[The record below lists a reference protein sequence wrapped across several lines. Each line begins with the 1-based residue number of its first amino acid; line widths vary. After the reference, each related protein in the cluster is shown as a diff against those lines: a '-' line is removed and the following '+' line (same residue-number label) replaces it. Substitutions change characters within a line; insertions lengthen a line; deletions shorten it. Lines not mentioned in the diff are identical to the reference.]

1 MANIVDVPGYGN
13 IQFPDE
19 MSRDEISNIIRNK
32 ILKQPEPT
40 KEEPG
45 AFGRIARG
53 FTQTAQ
59 SMYESGKAGIE
70 STFEPDIGK
79 KAEIFRKAQE
89 REEKRSKEE
98 PSSLSLD
105 KITEAYKKG
114 ILPAA
119 GEVLHQIPEAVGSA
133 AASMIG
139 APVGAIVGGIAAPGV
154 GAIPGAMVGMGA
166 TSFLSQYGQN
176 LQRQYEEQIK
186 RGEKFDPQ
194 ELKAAGWAA
203 ASAALDVGAFKIP
216 FGKLFG
222 KIGTESAEKL
232 AKESVAKSLAKGAV
246 IGPLAEVPTEVA
258 QQMMERYQAGM
269 DLTSDDA
276 IKEYNETAAQVL
288 MGMFPL
294 GAAGRY
300 AQRGRAKAELAGIE
314 QQKQEAAQL
323 AQQQSQY
330 LAGRGAEAE
339 QADIA
344 RQAKER
350 AEAEEAASA
359 EKPML
364 ALPAPTPTGYGPPS
378 IGGIVSEINKA
389 SVEQRD
395 NQFVVVS
402 DDGRPIQAGF
412 RTEEEA
418 NDAANQINQTIT
430 DRKEAEQE
438 QSRKEKLGSYVD
450 LANKIS
456 RAGSVPI
463 YFGEINTGLA
473 AKIFNRRT
481 ARQGQSNVLDTN
493 APFTT
498 PQEIQALELN
508 EDRDLTIVQNKKN
521 GTVELKSGG
530 PKPGEL
536 NLSERLLQGQE
547 PGINVAE
554 GLAVRQEEEAAP
566 AVEEERKPALT
577 PVAEKYLDDIQD
589 RNDPT
594 KFTPKN
600 TDKVTNQLKSIAQKN
615 DIDLKKTVTKEGV
628 ETTVDKTPQ
637 DIVDELVAKRNR
649 PIKMAAVPGE
659 AAKEPYGP
667 QPRPPRTAQQI
678 GFEKAQ
684 ARDRI
689 KSAIKTAFDN
699 LGLTKQG
706 IKPDVVSYIAD
717 ESGKPTRGSTAV
729 AGEFN
734 PSTKT
739 ITLASDIYDPNL
751 SVEELTSKM
760 MDVVNHE
767 VVHAL
772 KQAGLFSPKE
782 WNILENYVKNGDGR
796 KFLERAKIQYPD
808 LNMSKQ
814 IEEAIAEA
822 AREFDA
828 GNFKPVGAPR
838 GLIKRIVDFFKGLFS
853 AAKSNNTTPDQIFNA
868 IRTGEIG
875 ERLGTPQ
882 AGGTMQSRIGD
893 NGGPPLVEKK
903 NWINVPRL
911 LQFLGKNMYKKN
923 IAEVASKEL
932 VQNAFDSIKSAQAQG
947 LIVGPGK
954 ILFKANT
961 KDNSIT
967 ITDNGIGMDEDILR
981 KAFFTIFG
989 SEKRGLDPKERSGG
1003 FGLAKLA
1010 YILASEKMKIETTKN
1025 GVTYIVNTSGKDI
1038 KTMYVEGTD
1047 IKIEKKNTPDKPNGT
1062 IVYVKIPNESIDKM
1076 SGQTVKNSV
1085 EYPEI
1090 MSRYSGRKFIG
1101 NAKFYEYNRYSDKYE
1116 EVEELTDLSGYNAP
1130 ITKKFSWGE
1139 VDVYTGKKLE
1149 KYGKSVQVMSA
1160 GIYQFDRSISN
1171 MNYESPKIKSIYN
1184 VKPYNTPAPIDLEEF
1199 LDEEGKVKEGQSS
1212 VYPFNPDRES
1222 FTEFVK
1228 KDISTLDKIIW
1239 DEYKDLSA
1247 AEEVKAMSSF
1257 FIMEKEGFNKVDI
1270 GLSDIDIEN
1279 KNFVGDKSKFPSEKT
1294 YFHNNLNVDIIG
1306 ESGVN
1311 PDRARNF
1318 FFELG
1323 QVVHDFA
1330 FKKLDEVANFY
1341 KGYEAYGRGEEKRIA
1356 GISLDKSYAGVN
1368 TRIPMNGMFMNPFYD
1383 NFFKE
1388 RNIKLTPAGMAGYW
1402 MRIVKHE
1409 AAHEIARGHDN
1420 KFAGEEVILET
1431 MLEQVDAQTN
1441 GETVDILRKR
1451 MENIYEKYRNEYE
1464 AMKDVYDRN
1473 DTKNNSP
1480 SIDEGSRVSERL
1492 EGEDRRQASRSGNEY
1507 GPRREGQAVGPEV
1520 QEGREGG
1527 FYVPKGMSIE
1537 AEGVTDSG
1545 IIRKKNG
1552 DVMQSRVSAPR
1563 LAPQIQAR
1571 QTQITPELTNPRD
1584 IEIYNGINKDLERI
1598 KKHLSP
1604 ISEKEGMKMNTTYMD
1619 YVKEFFNPYH
1629 TLGKG
1634 ADIFRIA
1641 RAMMSG
1647 RISEISARVKEISSD
1662 IAAAKKDRENIF
1674 RYMTTRNA
1682 DPSTIV
1688 DAKARK
1694 AAIEAKQLINKISD
1708 ELVERKLIT
1717 PGEREKYRDEYLHRT
1732 YLAYFDKKR
1741 FIAGGTKPGM
1751 GYYLKSRE
1759 ELTPEQRASLGEIE
1773 DPAFLVMESI
1783 FAPLRDLSILNY
1795 FEKLNKLG
1803 NGKWILGM
1811 GKNEY
1816 TAPSGIK
1823 LNLSLPELKSFAEN
1837 LQSML
1842 NKGEIA
1848 RDRESQ
1854 ALSDIRDMNSFIQK
1868 RENELNANVDRGNY
1882 IQMPTDKDRYGPL
1895 AGLWIARPIYRD
1907 IMGMGSFLPNNMSGL
1922 AALFADGTLMSKAN
1936 RWFKASKVAMNPPT
1950 IATNIISNALMMHM
1964 ADVPMHRIL
1973 PLTAQMLNE
1982 IVIKKSGKY
1991 YELAKKYGLKE
2002 TTLSE
2007 TELKVLYRELENRKS
2022 GGSDLNKMMNMFRAL
2037 GDSMSNLESRAA
2049 DFYGGIETVFK
2060 SAIIKD
2066 AIERQGLSEEEA
2078 VLKANKYL
2086 FDYSEVHDSIKYIR
2100 NMPFGAPFITWS
2112 YKMAPLLI
2120 ETALTK
2126 PWKFA
2131 PYAAMYFGIASLASM
2146 GFAGAGGSDEDK
2158 DKLKKYLSKYNM
2170 DNPFVLVT
2178 SPTTAVDFGK
2188 FLPFTPMYN
2197 FGSKMAQ
2204 GNIVDAFK
2212 SIGFFGG
2219 PLADIAVVALTGKDP
2234 FTGRDV
2240 VPKGSTEFEK
2250 FVMNTNYIAN
2260 TFMPSFMRDLP
2271 QLAAGAASNDPEL
2284 VARSSS
2290 ITADALKMAFEG
2302 PKGKAAGLPV
2312 KDPSDLVKNFFGIN
2326 TYHPSI
2332 EQFRRNALTL
2342 QKELNEITTEFN
2354 RTMKQPDL
2362 SPIQRKVIID
2372 KYTEL
2377 RKEKMK
2383 EIGEFYKNSNLSP
2396 AILKVIQDS
2405 VTRQ

>member
-882 AGGTMQSRIGD
+882 AGGTMQSR
-893 NGGPPLVEKK
+893 
-903 NWINVPRL
+903 
-911 LQFLGKNMYKKN
+911 
-923 IAEVASKEL
+923 
-932 VQNAFDSIKSAQAQG
+932 
-947 LIVGPGK
+947 
-954 ILFKANT
+954 
-961 KDNSIT
+961 
-967 ITDNGIGMDEDILR
+967 
-981 KAFFTIFG
+981 
-989 SEKRGLDPKERSGG
+989 
-1003 FGLAKLA
+1003 
-1010 YILASEKMKIETTKN
+1010 
-1025 GVTYIVNTSGKDI
+1025 
-1038 KTMYVEGTD
+1038 
-1047 IKIEKKNTPDKPNGT
+1047 
-1062 IVYVKIPNESIDKM
+1062 
-1076 SGQTVKNSV
+1076 
-1085 EYPEI
+1085 
-1090 MSRYSGRKFIG
+1090 
-1101 NAKFYEYNRYSDKYE
+1101 
-1116 EVEELTDLSGYNAP
+1116 
-1130 ITKKFSWGE
+1130 
-1139 VDVYTGKKLE
+1139 
-1149 KYGKSVQVMSA
+1149 
-1160 GIYQFDRSISN
+1160 
-1171 MNYESPKIKSIYN
+1171 
-1184 VKPYNTPAPIDLEEF
+1184 
-1199 LDEEGKVKEGQSS
+1199 
-1212 VYPFNPDRES
+1212 
-1222 FTEFVK
+1222 
-1228 KDISTLDKIIW
+1228 
-1239 DEYKDLSA
+1239 
-1247 AEEVKAMSSF
+1247 
-1257 FIMEKEGFNKVDI
+1257 
-1270 GLSDIDIEN
+1270 
-1279 KNFVGDKSKFPSEKT
+1279 
-1294 YFHNNLNVDIIG
+1294 
-1306 ESGVN
+1306 
-1311 PDRARNF
+1311 
-1318 FFELG
+1318 
-1323 QVVHDFA
+1323 
-1330 FKKLDEVANFY
+1330 
-1341 KGYEAYGRGEEKRIA
+1341 
-1356 GISLDKSYAGVN
+1356 
-1368 TRIPMNGMFMNPFYD
+1368 
-1383 NFFKE
+1383 
-1388 RNIKLTPAGMAGYW
+1388 
-1402 MRIVKHE
+1402 
-1409 AAHEIARGHDN
+1409 
-1420 KFAGEEVILET
+1420 
-1431 MLEQVDAQTN
+1431 
-1441 GETVDILRKR
+1441 
-1451 MENIYEKYRNEYE
+1451 
-1464 AMKDVYDRN
+1464 
-1473 DTKNNSP
+1473 
-1480 SIDEGSRVSERL
+1480 
-1492 EGEDRRQASRSGNEY
+1492 
-1507 GPRREGQAVGPEV
+1507 
-1520 QEGREGG
+1520 
-1527 FYVPKGMSIE
+1527 
-1537 AEGVTDSG
+1537 
-1545 IIRKKNG
+1545 
-1552 DVMQSRVSAPR
+1552 VSAPR

-2022 GGSDLNKMMNMFRAL
+2022 EGSDLNKMMNMFRAL

-2131 PYAAMYFGIASLASM
+2131 PYAAMYFGISALASM

-2204 GNIVDAFK
+2204 GKIVEAFK